1 MALVL
6 RLRLGQDFFVGA
18 ERVVVS
24 RLLGGSRFE
33 IQTKAR
39 TYEVRDDEAIE
50 LQEIPEVMISSGGRV
65 HARVARVAIDA
76 PREIPIHRGASA
88 AKPPCEA
95 QVQRVNI
102 GKRYL

>member
-6 RLRLGQDFFVGA
+6 RLRIGQDFFVGA

-24 RLLGGSRFE
+24 KLLGGCRFE
-33 IQTKAR
+33 LQTNGR
-39 TYEVRDDEAIE
+39 TYEIRDDEAVE
-50 LQEIPEVMISSGGRV
+50 LLPEVMISSGGRV